1 MNISIYPI
9 PPECKMYF
17 VTKCPSIA
25 TPIYGPAIILSRW
38 GLPLLYLY
46 PSSMVAVSKAGPT
59 KAKKTKNIIP
69 YMGVGLAKK

>member
-1 MNISIYPI
+1 MN
-9 PPECKMYF
+9 F
-17 VTKCPSIA
+17 VTKRLSIA
-25 TPIYGPAIILSRW
+25 TPIYGLAIILSRW